1 MSNPPDA
8 GTDSAAQTGRTP
20 RVVILGGGY
29 GGIYTALKLQKAA
42 KRGEIELSLISRN
55 NFFLLYPM
63 LAEAVSGSIEPPHIV
78 NPIRRLCRYC
88 DFHLAEIEAIDLE
101 NRNVIIHYPD
111 QTYYRSI
118 PYDQLVIS
126 VGSTTDLSGIPGM
139 SEHSYPFKTLGDAV
153 GLRNHLISLLER
165 AEVEDDA
172 EKKMRQMTFVV
183 AGGGYTGVEVAA
195 EINDFIREA
204 AKSYR
209 HIEPSEANVILLQG
223 GNRILT
229 ELPEGLAEF
238 GHRLLER
245 RGIDVRLNTRVAGAT
260 AEHAI
265 LKDGGSIPTRTLV
278 ATIGSAPN
286 RLLDGL
292 PCPRDSRGRLVVDET
307 LSVPDLDGVWAV
319 GDCAA
324 IPDLNSGGNCP
335 PTAQFA
341 VREAR

>member
-1 MSNPPDA
+1 
-8 GTDSAAQTGRTP
+8 
-20 RVVILGGGY
+20 
-29 GGIYTALKLQKAA
+29 
-42 KRGEIELSLISRN
+42 
-55 NFFLLYPM
+55 
-63 LAEAVSGSIEPPHIV
+63 
-78 NPIRRLCRYC
+78 
-88 DFHLAEIEAIDLE
+88 
-101 NRNVIIHYPD
+101 
-111 QTYYRSI
+111 
-118 PYDQLVIS
+118 
-126 VGSTTDLSGIPGM
+126 
-139 SEHSYPFKTLGDAV
+139 
-153 GLRNHLISLLER
+153 
-165 AEVEDDA
+165 
-172 EKKMRQMTFVV
+172 MTFVV